1 MFRFLVSKFLVSL
14 LFTISFFSL
23 SSALL
28 AQGGAKKSILNE
40 SGKETVERQEMEVKA
55 DQLVSDANKALAK
68 NSFQEAVN
76 NYLQAIDAL
85 KKCSYSSPYIQSK
98 IERCSSALSKAY
110 SYWAD
115 DVAATAEKQAK
126 VQDYDKA
133 VSLCEEAIKIYPPA
147 QKKYQDKIQEYNK
160 MKDAV
165 TYRKNISES
174 KINPDKE
181 TRDYEIEVKI
191 KQGAALY
198 KDGQYDK
205 ARDKFEEVLV
215 IDPYQMKAI
224 EYIRIIN
231 NKIEAKGEA
240 RRKVTHGER
249 IAETEWKLV
258 TPVVPRTLSG
268 EAESVTAATPK
279 AEATNKIQQKLN
291 EIIID
296 NIQFED
302 TTVPTILKWLRK
314 RSKDLDPEKVGVNIF
329 LRLSGKKA
337 ASGAA
342 APAADGAAAAATTEE
357 GGEGNSEAPT
367 SVEDLRPLTIDV
379 SDIAL
384 GTAIEYIS
392 RLSNLKFRVEKHAV
406 IIASKDVALDEL
418 ETKIYPLDKEAL
430 DIIGTSD
437 QEAVK
442 KHFGN
447 RGIEF
452 PTGAKIVYDSR
463 IGRLIVTNTP
473 DNLRKIEEIIH
484 SELNTIDPQV
494 LVQAKF
500 VEITQDDL
508 DELGF
513 QYGVGRPYQSDMAP
527 GAMTWQP
534 NDNVVRNANHLYA
547 RPDVL
552 LDRRDNWG
560 NDVSTQVLVRALN
573 QSNSAD
579 VLSSPRITTVNGQEA
594 TVKMVTDFYYPTSW
608 NDATVATIAASSTNG
623 GNAGNSE
630 TLFSGSTPVFGEP
643 TEEGIILR
651 VKPMV
656 DADRYTI
663 NIDMNPVVQERTGW
677 TDYSY
682 DVIVGG
688 NESVVPRIPSVE
700 YRNVLKMPIIEART
714 IDTSVTIY
722 DGETI
727 VLGGVIRDTTD
738 IINDQYPFLG
748 DLPFVGRAF
757 QTKIKNSTKTNLLI
771 FLTCRLVN
779 PDGSPIRARE
789 QRGLPAFRQ

>member
-1 MFRFLVSKFLVSL
+1 MFRFSVFKFLVCF
-14 LFTISFFSL
+14 LFLFSFFSG
-23 SSALL
+23 SSVLF
-28 AQGGAKKSILNE
+28 AQNGAKKNILNE
-40 SGKETVERQEMEVKA
+40 AGKETVERQEMEIKA
-55 DQLVSDANKALAK
+55 DQLVNDANKALSK

-76 NYLQAIDAL
+76 NYLQAIEYL
-85 KKCSYSSPYIQSK
+85 KKCSYSSSYIQNK
-98 IERCSSALSKAY
+98 IEKCNDALSKAY

-115 DVAATAEKQAK
+115 DMAANAEKLIK

-133 VSLCEEAIKIYPPA
+133 ISLCEEAIKIYPPS
-147 QKKYQDKIQEYNK
+147 KKKFQDKIQQYTK
-160 MKDAV
+160 MKDVV
-165 TYRKNISES
+165 TFRKNISES

-181 TRDYEIEVKI
+181 NRDYDLEVKI

-198 KDGQYDK
+198 SDGQYDK
-205 ARDKFEEVLV
+205 ARDKFEEVLS

-224 EYIRIIN
+224 EYVRKIN
-231 NKIEAKGEA
+231 NKIDEKGNA

-249 IAETEWKLV
+249 IAETEWKMV
-258 TPVVPRTLSG
+258 TPIVPRTLSG
-268 EAESVTAATPK
+268 EAESVTNSTPK
-279 AEATNKIQQKLN
+279 AEATSKIQQKLN
-291 EIIID
+291 DIIID

-302 TTVPTILKWLRK
+302 TTVPTVLKWLRK
-314 RSKDLDPEKVGVNIF
+314 RSKDLDPDKVGVNIF
-329 LRLSGKKA
+329 LRLSGKKGAEGGTA
-337 ASGAA
+337 AT
-342 APAADGAAAAATTEE
+342 TTEE
-357 GGEGNSEAPT
+357 GGESTTTEAPT
-367 SVEDLRPLTIDV
+367 SVEDLKPITMDVPDIPLGV
-379 SDIAL
+379 
-384 GTAIEYIS
+384 AIEYIC

-442 KHFGN
+442 KHFEN

-452 PTGAKIVYDSR
+452 PTGAKIVYDNR

-484 SELNTIDPQV
+484 SELNTVDPQV

-508 DELGF
+508 EELGF
-513 QYGVGRPYQSDMAP
+513 QYTLQKNAAS
-527 GAMTWQP
+527 GATGARETTWQP
-534 NDNVVRNANHLYA
+534 NDNVVRNAGNLYGH
-547 RPDVL
+547 PDILYNRVDTWNDYVKSTVVIHA
-552 LDRRDNWG
+552 LD
-560 NDVSTQVLVRALN
+560 
-573 QSNSAD
+573 QSNTAD

-594 TVKMVTDFYYPTSW
+594 TVRMVTDFYYPTSW
-608 NDATVATIAASSTNG
+608 NDATVATISTTTGNNAAATTG
-623 GNAGNSE
+623 SE
-630 TLFSGSTPVFGEP
+630 SLFSGSTPAFGEP
-643 TEEGIILR
+643 TEEGIILK

-663 NIDMNPVVQERTGW
+663 NVDMNPVVQERTGW

-682 DVIVGG
+682 DITVGG
-688 NESVVPRIPSVE
+688 NASAVPPVASIT
-700 YRNVLKMPIIEART
+700 YRNVIRMPTIEART

-727 VLGGVIRDTTD
+727 VLGGVIRDTTNVT
-738 IINDQYPFLG
+738 NDQYPILG
-748 DLPFVGRAF
+748 DLPFIGRAF
-757 QTKIKNSTKTNLLI
+757 QSKIKSSTKTNLLI